1 MNSSLPAFRNPRIGL
16 TENFKHRPRPP
27 TALTENFKRC
37 PRLRQHLRKIL
48 SIVRGL
54 RQHLRKILS
63 TVVGRRRSLQ
73 KILSTI
79 VGRQSIFFILIS
91 SFLILKF
98 PANSPQAGNCAR
110 NRRQAAKAVIER
122 PIRLHRLDVV
132 PPCRIFLGDSGIQ
145 VEDGRFSHQ
154 IQSESHFVTP
164 PGSFIG
170 PCSHLHLPG
179 LQVELAH
186 HFPHVQFEIVH
197 ALLCLRIDQIDVRLC
212 HAHSSAPASPV
223 KNRNH

>member
-1 MNSSLPAFRNPRIGL
+1 MNSSLPAFRNPRTGL

-54 RQHLRKILS
+54 RQYLRKILS
-63 TVVGRRRSLQ
+63 TVVGRRRCLQ

-110 NRRQAAKAVIER
+110 NRIA
-122 PIRLHRLDVV
+122 
-132 PPCRIFLGDSGIQ
+132 SGC
-145 VEDGRFSHQ
+145 EGRNRASNT
-154 IQSESHFVTP
+154 SSSP
-164 PGSFIG
+164 RCGSA
-170 PCSHLHLPG
+170 LPY
-179 LQVELAH
+179 LS
-186 HFPHVQFEIVH
+186 
-197 ALLCLRIDQIDVRLC
+197 RR
-212 HAHSSAPASPV
+212 
-223 KNRNH
+223 

>member
-1 MNSSLPAFRNPRIGL
+1 MNSSLPAFRNPRTGL

-27 TALTENFKRC
+27 TALTENFKHRPRSPTALTENFKRC
-37 PRLRQHLRKIL
+37 LRR
-48 SIVRGL
+48 

-110 NRRQAAKAVIER
+110 NRIA
-122 PIRLHRLDVV
+122 
-132 PPCRIFLGDSGIQ
+132 SGC
-145 VEDGRFSHQ
+145 EGRNRASNT
-154 IQSESHFVTP
+154 SSSP
-164 PGSFIG
+164 RCGSA
-170 PCSHLHLPG
+170 LPY
-179 LQVELAH
+179 LS
-186 HFPHVQFEIVH
+186 
-197 ALLCLRIDQIDVRLC
+197 RR
-212 HAHSSAPASPV
+212 
-223 KNRNH
+223 